1 MIVKFN
7 KNKLK
12 IKQFFGMH
20 LIKINTSYIT
30 LFVLIQI
37 YQFCLAE
44 QKTASTPRPGP
55 TNASI
60 VSSTLSQ
67 QPQQLTTSKD
77 EIYIDDEGIE
87 GSGGR
92 GEIHDDLEKETENS
106 GSGFGPDDEDSSSN
120 RYNPSM
126 TDSKKMDSKNSD
138 RRKNR
143 IYDENNNGGDH
154 SNSGNINT
162 GFDADQNI
170 RKGISTSDKGH
181 ETSNGKKSLTHNE
194 VLMVNAKGED
204 RTASFFAQPGILAA
218 VIGGAVVGLLCAI
231 LVVMFIVYRM
241 RKKDEG
247 SYALEEPKRSPAPN
261 SYNKNGTNREF
272 YA

>member
-1 MIVKFN
+1 M
-7 KNKLK
+7 
-12 IKQFFGMH
+12 
-20 LIKINTSYIT
+20 
-30 LFVLIQI
+30 
-37 YQFCLAE
+37 
-44 QKTASTPRPGP
+44 
-55 TNASI
+55 
-60 VSSTLSQ
+60 SSHA
-67 QPQQLTTSKD
+67 TTRD

-92 GEIHDDLEKETENS
+92 GEIHDDLEKEPENS

-120 RYNPSM
+120 HYHTSLTE
-126 TDSKKMDSKNSD
+126 TDTKSIDSKNND

-143 IYDENNNGGDH
+143 YDDNNNLNGGGGIG
-154 SNSGNINT
+154 SSGTSIIGGGGGSDGDGKDN
-162 GFDADQNI
+162 DLDPDQNI
-170 RKGISTSDKGH
+170 RKGISDKSH
-181 ETSNGKKSLTHNE
+181 DSTKNSFNNE
-194 VLMVNAKGED
+194 VLILDAKGED

-261 SYNKNGTNREF
+261 SYAKNGTNREF
-272 YA
+272 YAWDNFSIDPLGWANYLNEI